1 MSSWRLRILAIVI
14 VFALAGAG
22 FALFG
27 SSTEV
32 HRSEMSRLVV
42 HTSGLTGVPSK
53 PYLDKPQSFTSVPSK
68 TLAQAA
74 ANDPGRTGVY
84 TVGWKNSASSE
95 NVGLLIELLPTA
107 SAAKSARSELEKEYA
122 TKKSYQAAG
131 LTFVGSFSV
140 PKVPGAFA
148 REFTTTAT
156 STSSSPTTVETVLFQ
171 VRRVAVSVMVQSVKS
186 ADLRQGVSQLA
197 ASEMALLQRTEPDF
211 VMTTSVHRALTALW
225 YGLGALGVSLG
236 IIFGPMVLFELQL
249 NRERRA
255 ERAVR
260 REQRHVNARGGKV
273 LKRKSVPAWQ
283 ASRSAPRRYEQWFRS
298 RH

>member
-1 MSSWRLRILAIVI
+1 MSSWRLRVPAIVI
-14 VFALAGAG
+14 VLALAGAG

-27 SSTEV
+27 SSTEI
-32 HRSEMSRLVV
+32 HRSEMSKLVV
-42 HTSGLTGVPSK
+42 HTSGLAGVPHK
-53 PYLDKPQSFTSVPSK
+53 PYLDKPQSFTSVPAK
-68 TLAQAA
+68 ILAQAA
-74 ANDPGRTGVY
+74 ASDPSHTGVY
-84 TVGWKNSASSE
+84 TVGWKNPASSE

-107 SAAKSARSELEKEYA
+107 SAAQSARSELQKEYA

-131 LTFVGSFSV
+131 LTLVGSFSV

-156 STSSSPTTVETVLFQ
+156 STNSSPTTVETVLFQ

-186 ADLRQGVSQLA
+186 AGLRQGASRLA
-197 ASEMALLQRTEPDF
+197 SSELQLLQRAEPHF
-211 VMTTSVHRALTALW
+211 AMTTSVHRALTALW
-225 YGLGALGVSLG
+225 YGLGALGVSLA
-236 IIFGPMVLFELQL
+236 IIFGPTVLLELQL
-249 NRERRA
+249 SRERRA

-260 REQRHVNARGGKV
+260 REQRHVSARGGKV

-283 ASRSAPRRYEQWFRS
+283 TSRSAPRRYEQWFRS